1 MHISVLL
8 DEVIESLNI
17 KEDGLYIDATLGYGG
32 HSNEILK
39 RIKKGHLYC
48 FDQDKIAI
56 DNAKERLSKTGDN
69 FTIIKSNFRFIKER
83 IEEKTTKKVNG
94 ILFDLG
100 VSSPQLDEKERG
112 FSFHQD
118 APLDMRMDLDSD
130 FSAYNVVNE
139 YEEND
144 LARIIY
150 KYGEEKF
157 AKSIAKNIV
166 KRREEKPIETT
177 LELVDIIKKSMPMKA
192 MRDKHPARRTFQAIR
207 IEVNQELEIL
217 EQTMKDALELLDING
232 RLLVITF
239 HSLEDKIIKNLFKEL
254 TKIDDKLKGLPNIP
268 EEYLPKYQ
276 LVYKKGIT
284 AGKEELEKNPR
295 SRSATLRV
303 IEKVR

>member
-17 KEDGLYIDATLGYGG
+17 KEDGIYIDGTLGYGG

-39 RIKKGHLYC
+39 RVKNGHLYC

-56 DNAKERLSKTGDN
+56 ENAKERLSKTGDN
-69 FTIIKSNFRFIKER
+69 FTIIKSNFRHIKEK
-83 IEEKTTKKVNG
+83 IEEKTTKKIDG

-166 KRREEKPIETT
+166 KKREEKPIETT

-207 IEVNQELEIL
+207 IEVNHELEIL
-217 EQTMKDALELLDING
+217 EQTMKDALDLLDTNG

-254 TKIDDKLKGLPNIP
+254 TKIDDKVKGLPNIP

-284 AGKEELEKNPR
+284 ASKEELEKNPR

>member
-39 RIKKGHLYC
+39 KIKKGHLYC

-118 APLDMRMDLDSD
+118 APLDMRMDLDSN

-139 YEEND
+139 YEED
-144 LARIIY
+144 ELARIIF

-157 AKSIAKNIV
+157 AKSIARNIV
-166 KRREEKPIETT
+166 KTREEKPIETT

-207 IEVNQELEIL
+207 IEVNHELEIL
-217 EQTMKDALELLDING
+217 EQTMMDALDLLDING
-232 RLLVITF
+232 RLSVITF

-254 TKIDDKLKGLPNIP
+254 TKIDDKVKGLPNIP

-303 IEKVR
+303 IEKIR